1 MRHSAAIGIA
11 LYLSVVLAVVGG
23 AYAAFDAIIGSP
35 IGSPVIQTAQAEV
48 IKQGA
53 VARTSGKWTPV
64 EIKREVAAQPALPAY
79 VTPSK
84 AARAQAAKATQKRIV
99 VVAQR
104 AAPAYEQQMAAYA
117 TPDQPE
123 RPRTFGPFNF
133 GF

>member
-23 AYAAFDAIIGSP
+23 AYAAFEAI